1 MKKSV
6 LITGASSGIG
16 LHLAKE
22 ISQAGRFKVF
32 ASVRSLRDQKKIEDL
47 GIQNLFAI
55 QIDVQD
61 QQSITGCFEKLASEN
76 LFALINNAGIAVA
89 CPLEFIPISAFQ
101 DQMDVNVTGLLRV
114 TQASLPFLRKSKGRI
129 INIGSISGKV
139 TTPLV
144 GPYAAS
150 KHAVEAISD
159 ALRRELK
166 SSGVRVSLIE
176 PGMIKTPIWERSKK
190 QAFDL
195 LGKIPDHAKVLYQPM
210 VDKLINNLESNLAKA
225 AEPEAVYLVVQH
237 ALESPTPRSRY
248 LVGRDAKLADKLRH
262 LPDAWL
268 DALIAKLGAAR

>member
-32 ASVRSLRDQKKIEDL
+32 AGVRSLRDQKKIEDL

-195 LGKIPDHAKVLYQPM
+195 LNKIPDHAKVLYQPM